1 MKEEWTQD
9 LKNKLSDYEAHM
21 MPEGL
26 WDDIEK
32 EISPKKTVPFF
43 TSWQRVCAAI
53 ALLLVSASGVWL
65 MMNND
70 GNDTSLA
77 VIDGDT
83 VQNLEETSQLENAK
97 TSSVGNINSVIAFA
111 ITTHKI
117 DRIDS
122 TLVADA
128 THSVSSQE
136 ETTDSNF
143 SQEASQTTNV
153 SDTSHS
159 ETVPDVSTKTN
170 HENRSMDY
178 YVHQNYT
185 SKKKKKDN
193 FYLAVNASSIVAS
206 GTKNPSG
213 EMYDNIL
220 PDLPADSTETIQN
233 SRTRPFFD
241 NEQHHRPVSF
251 GVQVGIPLSK
261 RWSLNTGLTY
271 TYLYSEFDKGYENCY
286 THTDQKLH
294 YLGVPI
300 IFNYRLYS
308 GRIVNLYLGFG
319 SRFDVGVSGTSTAH
333 EIINDNETSVS
344 SEKLSGI
351 PCNILP
357 TINSGVQL
365 NIIKG
370 LSIYAEPSL
379 QYNSSLSQK
388 YSTYY
393 TEHNLM
399 FDIHFGVRWDLS
411 K

>member
-1 MKEEWTQD
+1 MKEQWTQD
-9 LKNKLSDYEAHM
+9 LKDKLSDYEAPM

-43 TSWQRVCAAI
+43 VRWQRVCAAV
-53 ALLLVSASGVWL
+53 ALLLVSASGIWF
-65 MMNND
+65 MMNGD

-77 VIDGDT
+77 VIDGNP
-83 VQNLEETSQLENAK
+83 VQNIEESSQLTDAN
-97 TSSVGNINSVIAFA
+97 TPSVGGIKSLIASA
-111 ITTHKI
+111 ITTYNV
-117 DRIDS
+117 DRK
-122 TLVADA
+122 LVADA
-128 THSVSSQE
+128 YASVSSQE
-136 ETTDSNF
+136 ETTSDNNSSQDASQPET
-143 SQEASQTTNV
+143 SQETP
-153 SDTSHS
+153 HS
-159 ETVPDVSTKTN
+159 ETVSETPTKTN
-170 HENRSMDY
+170 NENRSMEY
-178 YVHQNYT
+178 YVPENYT
-185 SKKKKKDN
+185 SKKKNKDN
-193 FYLAVNASSIVAS
+193 IYLAVNASGIAAS
-206 GTKNPSG
+206 GTNISSG
-213 EMYDNIL
+213 ERFDYGIWDS
-220 PDLPADSTETIQN
+220 PTDSTETIQA
-233 SRTRPFFD
+233 SRSKSYID
-241 NEQHHRPVSF
+241 NVQHHRPISV
-251 GVQVGIPLSK
+251 GMQVGIPLSK

-271 TYLYSEFDKGYENCY
+271 TYLYSEFDKGYQNRY

-294 YLGVPI
+294 YLGVPLM
-300 IFNYRLYS
+300 FNYRLYS
-308 GRIVNLYLGFG
+308 SRIINLYLGLG

-333 EIINDNETSVS
+333 EIINDNEASVS
-344 SEKLSGI
+344 SERLSGI

-379 QYNSSLSQK
+379 QYNSSTSKK